1 MSIDEGENAVR
12 WFVGSSLFRRRR
24 RCWGLRSFVLR
35 CRRRRRCLGLRSF
48 FVVVVVWAFVVVVY
62 IFVVVAAFFGVLHL
76 CVVSVATTCT
86 VVASLLVRT
95 FVFSFVRS
103 LVYLHCR
110 T

>member
-1 MSIDEGENAVR
+1 LTKVKTPFVR
-12 WFVGSSLFRRRR
+12 SFVL
-24 RCWGLRSFVLR
+24 RCSVVVVVVGAFVRSFVLR

-95 FVFSFVRS
+95 FVFSLVRS